1 MENPTI
7 HFNSHIQQKLQ
18 QNQADQS
25 VASAEILLVVR
36 QALPRLAGCGT
47 VQSAALAPTR
57 TTGGGGVPI
66 RGPAP
71 APQGPWRQGSRGPNQ
86 RKTSAEQPLPLGG
99 RPTPPCDSEPGPP
112 EAPGIRTPFT
122 AGCSRQPVLFPP
134 IQQRRP
140 RRELHLSVIS
150 RTALK

>member
-1 MENPTI
+1 MENPTT

-25 VASAEILLVVR
+25 VASAEVLVVVK
-36 QALPRLAGCGT
+36 QALSRRAGCDA
-47 VQSAALAPTR
+47 VQSAGLAQTGTTR
-57 TTGGGGVPI
+57 GVRN

-71 APQGPWRQGSRGPNQ
+71 APQGPWRQGSSGPNQ
-86 RKTSAEQPLPLGG
+86 RKASAQQPLPLGG

>member
-57 TTGGGGVPI
+57 TTGGGGGSDSRTCASAAGSLAAGIQRPKTAQSQ
-66 RGPAP
+66 RSATPA
-71 APQGPWRQGSRGPNQ
+71 SRGSP
-86 RKTSAEQPLPLGG
+86 
-99 RPTPPCDSEPGPP
+99 RPTLRLGAWASRDSWDPHPLYNSRVLAATGFIPAHP
-112 EAPGIRTPFT
+112 TK
-122 AGCSRQPVLFPP
+122 AGTTGVAS
-134 IQQRRP
+134 
-140 RRELHLSVIS
+140 
-150 RTALK
+150 